1 MRMDARDDGAELN
14 RLTTEIQRRGKGR
27 EPAKMGDVIN
37 RLIAQ
42 RGYLQTLGNEQLR
55 EAWQAAAGP
64 ELAGATQP
72 GNIRRGVLEIFA
84 GDSCLIQ
91 ELTFRKSQ
99 LLARLS
105 QVAPEMK
112 IRDLRFRVGVVE

>member
-1 MRMDARDDGAELN
+1 MGMDTRDDGPELN

-55 EAWQAAAGP
+55 EAWMAAAGP
-64 ELAGATQP
+64 ELAGQTQP
-72 GNIRRGVLEIFA
+72 GNVRRGVLDIFA
-84 GDSCLIQ
+84 SDSCLIQ
-91 ELTFRKSQ
+91 ELTFRKPQ
-99 LLARLS
+99 LLAKLL
-105 QVAPEMK
+105 QLAPNMK
-112 IRDLRFRVGVVE
+112 IRDLRFRVGIVE